1 MTPEEALS
9 RQVAAALL
17 TIGAV
22 SFSPDRPFTWAS
34 GLKAPIYCD
43 NRLLISYPHLRRT
56 VTEGFRQ
63 IIEFW
68 ELEPDVIAGTATA
81 GIPHAAWLADRL
93 ELPMVYVRA
102 RPKAHGQER
111 QIEGRLEPGQQV
123 VLIEDLIS
131 TGGSSIAAA
140 EALMAADAHVLAVL
154 AIFTYGFP
162 EAEMRFA
169 QAEIPLH
176 TLTNLSVLLEV
187 AREHGLLDEHTTAVL
202 EDWQADPYG
211 WSEAHS
217 E

>member
-1 MTPEEALS
+1 MTPEDALS
-9 RQVAAALL
+9 RQVATALL

-22 SFSPDRPFTWAS
+22 SFSPERPFTWAS

-56 VTEGFRQ
+56 IAEGFRQ

-68 ELEPDVIAGTATA
+68 ELEPEVIAGTATA
-81 GIPHAAWLADRL
+81 GIPHAAWLADRM

-102 RPKAHGQER
+102 KPKAHGQRR
-111 QIEGRLEPGQQV
+111 QIEGRLEPGQRV
-123 VLIEDLIS
+123 VLVEDLIS
-131 TGGSSIAAA
+131 TGSSSLAAA
-140 EALMAADAHVLAVL
+140 EALLAADARLQAVL

-169 QAEIPLH
+169 QADIPLH

-187 AREHGLLDEHTTAVL
+187 AWEHGLLDRQTIAAL

-211 WSEAHS
+211 WSEAHR

>member
-1 MTPEEALS
+1 MTPEDARA
-9 RQVAAALL
+9 RQVATALL

-22 SFSPDRPFTWAS
+22 SFAPKQPFTWAS
-34 GLKAPIYCD
+34 GLRAPIYCD

-56 VTEGFRQ
+56 ITEGFRQ

-68 ELEPDVIAGTATA
+68 ELEPEVIAGTATA

-102 RPKAHGQER
+102 RPKAHGQGR
-111 QIEGRLEPGQQV
+111 QIEGRLEPGQRV

-131 TGGSSIAAA
+131 TGSSSLAAVN
-140 EALMAADAHVLAVL
+140 ALMAADARVEAVL
-154 AIFTYGFP
+154 AIFTYGLP

-176 TLTNLSVLLEV
+176 TLTNLSVLLDV
-187 AREHGLLDEHTTAVL
+187 AREHGLLDAHAAAVL
-202 EDWQADPYG
+202 EEWQSDPYG
-211 WSEAHS
+211 WSEAHR